1 MSLLFS
7 EILLKATLLS
17 RQIHWRLLHPL
28 KQSLTRLWIYKTQ
41 AS

>member
-7 EILLKATLLS
+7 EILLEAALLS
-17 RQIHWRLLHPL
+17 RQIHRRLHPL
-28 KQSLTRLWIYKTQ
+28 KQSLNRLWIYETQ

>member
-7 EILLKATLLS
+7 EILLEATLLS
-17 RQIHWRLLHPL
+17 RQIHRRLHPL
-28 KQSLTRLWIYKTQ
+28 KWSLKRLWIYKTQ